1 MTKENFSIAGTGT
14 LRRGM
19 RMSNLLRSRNMLR
32 SMLALSALLTLSAF
46 AAGLEKDD
54 GIMPYT
60 PYHVSGPEKGSKA

>member
-1 MTKENFSIAGTGT
+1 
-14 LRRGM
+14 
-19 RMSNLLRSRNMLR
+19 MLR
-32 SMLALSALLTLSAF
+32 SLLALSALLTLSAF